1 MRDITTAEVAA
12 WRDKALADGSLA
24 EVDVEGLGRR
34 FVLGEEV
41 PILETLARGR
51 VPRGWRPLETSTEDE
66 VTFLSPLE
74 PVIHDRDRARAV
86 FEFDYLW
93 EVYTPAAKR
102 TYGYYV
108 LPILWGDRLVG
119 RTDLRLDRATSTLVV
134 NGLWFE
140 DPATE
145 RDERFRAALVAGM
158 DRFLGFLGATGLSAP
173 GIPLLR

>member
-1 MRDITTAEVAA
+1 M
-12 WRDKALADGSLA
+12 
-24 EVDVEGLGRR
+24 
-34 FVLGEEV
+34 
-41 PILETLARGR
+41 
-51 VPRGWRPLETSTEDE
+51 
-66 VTFLSPLE
+66 
-74 PVIHDRDRARAV
+74 

-145 RDERFRAALVAGM
+145 RDERFRVALVAGM
-158 DRFLGFLGATGLSAP
+158 DRFLGFLGASGLSAP